1 MYARRSFATAVVLLA
16 GLSSLAYYAAP
27 RIGPTS
33 RAAAYSQ
40 KVEAT
45 ETMIAAENAILDA
58 DRERSVDSQ
67 LSDDPVIAAMI
78 GLPTSPITTDA
89 GSLKAKVTSTN
100 PNFAALLVDM
110 LYKAGVRETD
120 VVAVAYTGSFPALDI
135 ATIAA
140 AEALGAE
147 PVVVSSV
154 GASTWGANDPE
165 FTILDM
171 ESILETK
178 GLIHHKSLAA
188 SVGGDFRVH
197 PLEPDGRKLALEAMD
212 RNDVL
217 FLNASKLQDSIQ
229 QRLAIYDQEAA
240 GRPIKAFV
248 NVGGGLVSL
257 GSKANGSG
265 FNPGLTVGPER
276 GDIEGEGLVYYM
288 RERGVPVVN
297 VTDIVSLAKK
307 YRLAVNPAEL
317 PPLGEGIPWRN
328 WTSLRIRAA
337 IAASFVLLAAVGLRL
352 LVLTGH
358 GQQEF
363 DSYFGFLPYRINS
376 LSRKLRLRAPKPGGV
391 APPAVEPVDE
401 DG

>member
-1 MYARRSFATAVVLLA
+1 MYARRSFATTVVLLA
-16 GLSSLAYYAAP
+16 VISSLAYYAAP
-27 RIGPTS
+27 RVGPTS
-33 RAAAYSQ
+33 RAAAYNE
-40 KVEAT
+40 KVAAA
-45 ETMIAAENAILDA
+45 ETMLSAENAILEA

-67 LSDDPVIAAMI
+67 LSDDPVIAAML

-89 GSLKAKVTSTN
+89 GSLRAKVTSTN
-100 PNFAALLVDM
+100 PNFAALVVDL
-110 LYKAGVRETD
+110 LYKAGVRRGD

-147 PVVVSSV
+147 PVIVSSV

-171 ESILETK
+171 ESLLEAK
-178 GLIHHKSLAA
+178 GIIHHKSLAA
-188 SVGGDFRVH
+188 SVGGDFRIH
-197 PLEPDGRKLALEAMD
+197 PLEPDGRKLAREAMD
-212 RNDVL
+212 RNDVP

-257 GSKANGSG
+257 GSTANGSG

-288 RERGVPVVN
+288 RERGVPVGN

-307 YRLAVNPAEL
+307 YRLAVNPVEL
-317 PPLGEGIPWRN
+317 PPVGEGIPWRN
-328 WTSLRIRAA
+328 WTSLRIRAG
-337 IAASFVLLAAVGLRL
+337 IAAALVLLAAFGLRI
-352 LVLTGH
+352 LVLTGT
-358 GQQEF
+358 GQREF
-363 DSYFGFLPYRINS
+363 DSYFGFLPYRIHA
-376 LSRKLRLRAPKPGGV
+376 LSRKLRLG
-391 APPAVEPVDE
+391 APPTGEAPPSVEPVDE